1 MYIEATKNNGTRYLR
16 LVRGVRITNSQ
27 GIRTVTKRVVF
38 NIGPLSRFDDGEPN
52 YLERLKASFKN
63 GTPLIPSLVPY
74 VGDSTMQM
82 HLIRYQDGDPACEG
96 NPPDFST

>member
-27 GIRTVTKRVVF
+27 GVRTVTKRVVF

-63 GTPLIPSLVPY
+63 GTPLIPSLVP
-74 VGDSTMQM
+74 
-82 HLIRYQDGDPACEG
+82 
-96 NPPDFST
+96 